1 MNEFFRIQEFTDN
14 PKRIVHNVV
23 PQVSFIGLRKEDG
36 YTERRVKY
44 LICLNEP
51 QGKIKK

>member
-14 PKRIVHNVV
+14 PKRVVRNTV
-23 PQVSFIGLRKEDG
+23 PQASIGNLRKEDG